1 VALPK
6 MRLMDNVS
14 RPLIAVLAATVALFA
29 LYFVALRGSPKSAT
43 SAGTSSQSLKG
54 YQSDISAAQN
64 AVAVSGANDAASGG
78 GSDGAKTQPPDTG
91 LVAHSSGATTAAK
104 SSGSASAHSAATS
117 ASATNGKAGSKV
129 TVTVAHAS
137 SAAQHRVNVVTA
149 ALASKKVLALL
160 FYNPAA
166 ADDRAVKQELASVP
180 TRRHSVVKLAV
191 PISELARYQVVT
203 TQVPVSQ
210 SPTLVVIDRGQQA
223 TTIVGYASGYEI
235 AQRVDDALAAK

>member
-1 VALPK
+1 
-6 MRLMDNVS
+6 MRGMDNVS

-54 YQSDISAAQN
+54 YQSDISAAQH

-78 GSDGAKTQPPDTG
+78 GNDGAKTQPPHTG
-91 LVAHSSGATTAAK
+91 LVARTSGAAAAAK
-104 SSGSASAHSAATS
+104 STGSSSANSAATS
-117 ASATNGKAGSKV
+117 AGATNGNPGAKA

-137 SAAQHRVNVVTA
+137 SPAQHRMNVVAA
-149 ALASKKVLALL
+149 ALSSKKVLALL

-180 TRRHSVVKLAV
+180 THKHSVVRLAV

-210 SPTLVVIDRGQQA
+210 SPTLVVIDRAKQA

-235 AQRVDDALAAK
+235 VQRVDDALAAK

>member
-1 VALPK
+1 
-6 MRLMDNVS
+6 MREMDNVS

-43 SAGTSSQSLKG
+43 SPGTSSQSLKG
-54 YQSDISAAQN
+54 YQSDISAAQH

-78 GSDGAKTQPPDTG
+78 GSDGAKTQPPHTG
-91 LVAHSSGATTAAK
+91 LVAHGSGATTAATAATAVN
-104 SSGSASAHSAATS
+104 SGSATSGNSGAKATVTVVHATS
-117 ASATNGKAGSKV
+117 AT
-129 TVTVAHAS
+129 
-137 SAAQHRVNVVTA
+137 QRRVNVVTA
-149 ALASKKVLALL
+149 TLASKKVLALL

-166 ADDRAVKQELASVP
+166 ADDRAVRQELASVP
-180 TRRHSVVKLAV
+180 THKNSVVKLAV

-203 TQVPVSQ
+203 TQVPVSE
-210 SPTLVVIDRGQQA
+210 SPTLVVIDRAQQA